1 MKREI
6 NRLGLVEDLLKIS
19 KPLHKIVAQL
29 ATLSWDYEGDCVTLK
44 RTHVFSVLERY
55 RLNQLSAQEVE
66 YWANQIESREDIV
79 FEEAWEQEI
88 GDVIYQLANPELTR
102 HLNQE
107 QSKLMLAELR
117 KDDRLRLVL

>member
-1 MKREI
+1 MSKEI

-29 ATLSWDYEGDCVTLK
+29 ATLSWDYEGDFVTFK

-55 RLNQLSAQEVE
+55 RLNQFSAEEVE

-79 FEEAWEQEI
+79 FEEGWEQEI
-88 GDVIYQLANPELTR
+88 GEVIYQLANPALTR

-107 QSKLMLAELR
+107 KSQSMLVELR
-117 KDDRLRLVL
+117 RDDRVRLAT

>member
-1 MKREI
+1 MSNEI
-6 NRLGLVEDLLKIS
+6 NRLGLVEDLLKNS

-44 RTHVFSVLERY
+44 RMHVFSILERY
-55 RLNQLSAQEVE
+55 RLNQLSAEEVE

-79 FEEAWEQEI
+79 FEEGWEQEI

-107 QSKLMLAELR
+107 QLQSMLVELCR
-117 KDDRLRLVL
+117 DDRVRLVS

>member
-1 MKREI
+1 MSNEI
-6 NRLGLVEDLLKIS
+6 NRLGLVEDLLKNS

-29 ATLSWDYEGDCVTLK
+29 ATLSWDYDGDCVTLK
-44 RTHVFSVLERY
+44 RMHIFSILERY
-55 RLNQLSAQEVE
+55 RLNQLSAEEVE

-79 FEEAWEQEI
+79 FEEGWEQEI

-107 QSKLMLAELR
+107 QLQSMIVELCR
-117 KDDRLRLVL
+117 DDRVRLVS

>member
-1 MKREI
+1 
-6 NRLGLVEDLLKIS
+6 LDSALFSGSLVEDLLKNS

-29 ATLSWDYEGDCVTLK
+29 ATLSWDYDGDCVTLK
-44 RTHVFSVLERY
+44 RMHIFSILERY
-55 RLNQLSAQEVE
+55 RLNQLSAEEVE

-79 FEEAWEQEI
+79 FEEGWEQEI

-107 QSKLMLAELR
+107 QLQSMIVELCR
-117 KDDRLRLVL
+117 DDRVRLVS

>member
-6 NRLGLVEDLLKIS
+6 NRLGLVEDLLKNS

-44 RTHVFSVLERY
+44 RMHVFSILERY
-55 RLNQLSAQEVE
+55 RLNQLSAEEVE

-79 FEEAWEQEI
+79 FEEGWEQEI

-107 QSKLMLAELR
+107 QLQSMLVELCR
-117 KDDRLRLVL
+117 DDRIRLVS